1 MPIEIIPTFIMY
13 SAVSAITP
21 GPANLCS
28 LASAISYGRKK
39 ALRQWRGI
47 FTGFAV
53 VSVTISVVV
62 WFIGMAFHKWL
73 HVLTWIG
80 AAYILWLAWHI
91 LRSESTGQA
100 EAREHCNFLTGF
112 FVQLTNPKI
121 MVFCATAL
129 VTYALPYAD
138 SYWDM
143 LKIALLL
150 PFLGGPIGNLVWLFA
165 GAQLQRF
172 FKDHR
177 KIVNI
182 VMALALGVCAVS
194 IVLRG

>member
-62 WFIGMAFHKWL
+62 WFISAIL
-73 HVLTWIG
+73 DLE
-80 AAYILWLAWHI
+80 AAIFEDYRL
-91 LRSESTGQA
+91 
-100 EAREHCNFLTGF
+100 
-112 FVQLTNPKI
+112 
-121 MVFCATAL
+121 
-129 VTYALPYAD
+129 Y
-138 SYWDM
+138 
-143 LKIALLL
+143 
-150 PFLGGPIGNLVWLFA
+150 
-165 GAQLQRF
+165 
-172 FKDHR
+172 
-177 KIVNI
+177 VNVI
-182 VMALALGVCAVS
+182 
-194 IVLRG
+194 I